1 MARRR
6 MLDPNIWESE
16 DYARLSVL
24 AKLVFV
30 GMISNSDDEGRG
42 RANAMYLK
50 SKIFPYDTETT
61 AQDID
66 KALDEIAQQLSIF
79 FYRYEENEYFILTN
93 WHKWQK
99 VDKPQPSKIPPYDAD
114 CCELIRGSV
123 ADASE
128 NDRGR
133 LSPKRK
139 EEKRSKEEEKRN
151 AEACADV
158 ILYLNEKTGASF
170 RTDSKQSVALITDKI
185 TEGYSTEQMKAVID
199 SKAAEWI
206 GTALEKY
213 LRPQTLFGD
222 KFEGYLNGPKKKTRK
237 TDNAHV
243 YDIPQIEEDFF
254 ET

>member
-1 MARRR
+1 M
-6 MLDPNIWESE
+6 
-16 DYARLSVL
+16 
-24 AKLVFV
+24 
-30 GMISNSDDEGRG
+30 
-42 RANAMYLK
+42 
-50 SKIFPYDTETT
+50 
-61 AQDID
+61 
-66 KALDEIAQQLSIF
+66 
-79 FYRYEENEYFILTN
+79 
-93 WHKWQK
+93 
-99 VDKPQPSKIPPYDAD
+99 
-114 CCELIRGSV
+114 
-123 ADASE
+123 
-128 NDRGR
+128 
-133 LSPKRK
+133 
-139 EEKRSKEEEKRN
+139 
-151 AEACADV
+151 

-199 SKAAEWI
+199 SKATEWI